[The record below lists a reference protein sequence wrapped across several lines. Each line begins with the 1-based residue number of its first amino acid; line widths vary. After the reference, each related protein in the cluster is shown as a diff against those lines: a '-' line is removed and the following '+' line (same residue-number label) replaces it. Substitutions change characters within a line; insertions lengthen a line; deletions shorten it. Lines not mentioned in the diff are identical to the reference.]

1 MQDLNTYFKPSHPS
15 AFALQN
21 GEVEDS
27 DDDED

>member
-1 MQDLNTYFKPSHPS
+1 MQDINTYFKPSHLS

-27 DDDED
+27 DNEED

>member
-1 MQDLNTYFKPSHPS
+1 MQDINTYFKPSHLS

-27 DDDED
+27 DED